1 MKRNAW
7 LLPELRG
14 RCPPWQAAQQPRHQR
29 HHHLRAPPCRVTGDQ
44 SRSRGDASDMQH
56 IHSGDADKQS
66 SIMHPLTRHPQCC
79 TLASAGC
86 VLIASRTDFR
96 APSRTAITAN
106 LRCRANALIAPQ
118 PSACTR
124 KSSVCARIPATTLAK
139 ASRMVLCAS
148 LSGRGEVAIELDT
161 SCRARNA
168 SICDCMHESL
178 LSMLSPRLR
187 TTVDRSNAATC
198 TRTCWPDHAL
208 LTR

>member
-1 MKRNAW
+1 MTSA
-7 LLPELRG
+7 LT
-14 RCPPWQAAQQPRHQR
+14 QARHQAQHEACD
-29 HHHLRAPPCRVTGDQ
+29 HHWTSTTEVNE
-44 SRSRGDASDMQH
+44 M
-56 IHSGDADKQS
+56 
-66 SIMHPLTRHPQCC
+66 IMHPLTRHPQCC

-139 ASRMVLCAS
+139 ASRMVLWAS
-148 LSGRGEVAIELDT
+148 LSASGEVAIELAT
-161 SCRARNA
+161 SRRARNA